1 MKAFRP
7 LHRFKESRY
16 CAATSSWGV
25 AGSWKIGKNKAGV
38 AKCGEPYVSD
48 DLLVSIL
55 GHLDDVSALGR
66 AACVGRAWR
75 DAAQAEHVWERAFQM
90 VPLLPQLA
98 EQPWYEL
105 TPRQALRQYVALSK
119 SAADRL
125 AIRSGPASK
134 LNTSTQS
141 TQLRAFLTA
150 ACWQRRQ
157 FS

>member
-1 MKAFRP
+1 MSAHVGKKKLCRRSSP
-7 LHRFKESRY
+7 RFLSH
-16 CAATSSWGV
+16 GQNF
-25 AGSWKIGKNKAGV
+25 AGAV
-38 AKCGEPYVSD
+38 VDCRREPYVSD

-119 SAADRL
+119 SAADLL
-125 AIRSGPASK
+125 AIGPRLEAEHFCAF
-134 LNTSTQS
+134 NITQHNI
-141 TQLRAFLTA
+141 TQLTRHLLKCAMWCIHQLPN
-150 ACWQRRQ
+150 
-157 FS
+157 